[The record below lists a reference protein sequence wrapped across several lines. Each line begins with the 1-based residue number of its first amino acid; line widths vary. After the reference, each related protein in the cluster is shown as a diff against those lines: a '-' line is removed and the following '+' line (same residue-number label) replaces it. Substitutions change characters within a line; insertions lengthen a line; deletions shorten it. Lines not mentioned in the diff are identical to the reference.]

1 MPALLFCL
9 LASTGLS
16 DPPNEGPPAE
26 AVDAFV
32 SALVHTDFFDK
43 EVTVQFNV
51 TESGRSISFSRYGAK
66 PDLRYAATLSLN
78 ANGETSQRIVL
89 PAAYK
94 PSAEPERH
102 EIMNAYIAS
111 SFTLYDRSA
120 KYKLSLMPVN
130 REESEWLV
138 FIRLYPLNVIDNF
151 VSLMAR
157 RQGSHWLI
165 SED

>member
-1 MPALLFCL
+1 M
-9 LASTGLS
+9 ASTCLS

-32 SALVHTDFFDK
+32 AALAHTDFFDK

-66 PDLRYAATLSLN
+66 PDLRYAATLSLD
-78 ANGETSQRIVL
+78 ANGVPSQRMEL
-89 PAAYK
+89 PSVYK
-94 PSAEPERH
+94 PSAEPERY
-102 EIMNAYIAS
+102 EIMKAYIAS
-111 SFTLYDRSA
+111 SFTLYDRSG

-130 REESEWLV
+130 REESEWLI

-151 VSLMAR
+151 VSVMAR